1 MGVNLSK
8 SFNVVRVANAA
19 AAGTTVLTGTHVD
32 MQGWDNVVFIYGVG
46 ALTASQV
53 TALKA
58 QNGSLSNDTDQADIA
73 GAITPAMLDGDS
85 NKVLILE
92 VVRPLLRYVRPVLNR
107 ATANAVLDFGIA
119 IQYSGDKLPP
129 AALDATVSQ
138 LLAAVGV

>member
-8 SFNVVRVANAA
+8 NFNVVRVQNAA
-19 AAGTTVLTGTHVD
+19 AAAATPLVGTHVD

-46 ALTASQV
+46 ALTATQV

-58 QNGSLSNDTDQADIA
+58 QNGNAVGDGDQADIT
-73 GAITPAMLDGDS
+73 GAITPAMADGDS
-85 NKVLILE
+85 NRLLVLE
-92 VVRPLLRYVRPVLNR
+92 VVRPLLRYVRPTLNR
-107 ATANAVLDFGIA
+107 ATANAVVDFGIA
-119 IQYSGDKLPP
+119 IQYSGDKVPP

>member
-8 SFNVVRVANAA
+8 SFNVVRTQNAA

-32 MQGWDNVVFIYGVG
+32 MQGWDNVVFVYLIG
-46 ALTASQV
+46 ALTATQV

-58 QNGSLSNDTDQADIA
+58 QNGAASNDSDQADIT
-73 GAITPAMLDGDS
+73 GAITPAMADGDS
-85 NKVLILE
+85 NKILILE

-107 ATANAVLDFGIA
+107 ATANAVVDGGMA

>member
-8 SFNVVRVANAA
+8 NFNLVRVQNAA
-19 AAGTTVLTGTHVD
+19 AAGTSVLTGTHVD
-32 MQGWDNVVFIYGVG
+32 MQGWDNVVFIYALG
-46 ALTASQV
+46 ALTATQV

-58 QNGSLSNDTDQADIA
+58 QNGALSNDTDQADIA
-73 GAITPAMLDGDS
+73 GAITPQALDGDS

-107 ATANAVLDFGIA
+107 ATANAVVDGGIA

-129 AALDATVSQ
+129 AALDTTVSQ